1 MKTDGIHHYR
11 KNAIELAGRYES
23 ADVTRLQMD
32 LRDAM
37 TRRERVLEL
46 GCGSGRDAAFLV
58 RHGGIGGLTATDGS
72 PEMLREALKLHPE
85 LQGCLEELIFPE
97 GLAGLA
103 RAGRRYSGIYSIAAL
118 MHLSADDIAETARQ
132 LELIT
137 EPGGILFISVCTE
150 RDTPPSGDHR
160 PFTLKPAEW
169 WRSIFQE
176 AGFRM
181 VEMKITTDGLDR
193 QNTSWLNMTMVL

>member
-1 MKTDGIHHYR
+1 MDSEAIHHYR
-11 KNAIELAGRYES
+11 KNALELAGRYES

-32 LRDAM
+32 LREAM

-58 RHGGIGGLTATDGS
+58 KHGGIGSLTATDGS

-85 LQGCLEELIFPE
+85 LQGCLEELVFPE
-97 GLAGLA
+97 GLAGMA
-103 RAGRRYSGIYSIAAL
+103 RAGRRFSGIYSIAAL
-118 MHLSADDIAETARQ
+118 MHLPAEGIRETARQ

-150 RDTPPSGDHR
+150 RDTNPSPDGR
-160 PFTLKPAEW
+160 PFTLKPSEW
-169 WRSIFQE
+169 WRSLLE
-176 AGFRM
+176 DAGFKT
-181 VEMKITTDGLDR
+181 VEMKITTDGLGR
-193 QNTSWLNMTMVL
+193 ENTSWLNITSVL